1 MLQGSGQCSP
11 ARHCYSNPGARLW
24 ARGALDNEQTWFDG
38 LMDCHYHFLN
48 PNPGDVRYQYADI
61 TSNQVQR
68 VEVAAPVVIEVIW
81 NALKYQCHVKKVL
94 EDVRLVRPFT
104 LVAPWHLNR
113 AGRSRFQIQ
122 KPWIICE
129 MLWMRCEKNI
139 LCFFANYVLL
149 KISLNFSHMF
159 DTTAPPPRL
168 DR

>member
-1 MLQGSGQCSP
+1 M
-11 ARHCYSNPGARLW
+11 
-24 ARGALDNEQTWFDG
+24 
-38 LMDCHYHFLN
+38 
-48 PNPGDVRYQYADI
+48 
-61 TSNQVQR
+61 
-68 VEVAAPVVIEVIW
+68 
-81 NALKYQCHVKKVL
+81 KKVL